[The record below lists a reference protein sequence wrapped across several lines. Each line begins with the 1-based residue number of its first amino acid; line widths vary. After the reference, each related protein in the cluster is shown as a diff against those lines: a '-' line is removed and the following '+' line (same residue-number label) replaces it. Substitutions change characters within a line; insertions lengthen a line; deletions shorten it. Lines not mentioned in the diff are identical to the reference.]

1 MKYFKM
7 YKEDGATAE
16 QITKEEAKRLLE
28 GWWKDEALDEIF
40 DNETEFRL
48 FTPFAEIWTMTED
61 GKVPVAGFY
70 GTVG

>member
-16 QITKEEAKRLLE
+16 QITKEEAMRILE
-28 GWWKDEALDEIF
+28 GWWKKEALDEIF
-40 DNETEFRL
+40 ENGTEFRL
-48 FTPFAEIWTMTED
+48 FTPYADVWTNKD
-61 GKVPVAGFY
+61 GKVPIAGFY